1 MMMRSQQLWITLPAI
16 IFALATPCFASE
28 NAESIRN
35 GKHLLSEAGCLDN
48 VAFTEICKN
57 WSGLVSTNEDILAF
71 AGDPV
76 CVTFQTQGLSRS
88 KKELNGSF
96 LARSGVFAEDIY
108 IIANFKESDMLPK
121 IKKGDSVLLE
131 GHMPTENVFRSNL
144 SDSCFVYVDAEKVS
158 VDGF

>member
-1 MMMRSQQLWITLPAI
+1 MTRSLQFWITLSAI
-16 IFALATPCFASE
+16 VVAMANPCFASE

-76 CVTFQTQGLSRS
+76 CVTFQTQSLSRS
-88 KKELNGSF
+88 KKELTGSF
-96 LARSGVFAEDIY
+96 LGQSGVFAEDIY
-108 IIANFKESDMLPK
+108 IIANFKDPDMLPK
-121 IKKGDSVLLE
+121 IEKGESVLIE
-131 GHMPTENVFRSNL
+131 GHMPAENVFRSNV
-144 SDSCFVYVDAEKVS
+144 SDSCFAYVDAEKVS